1 MTRRTVCPGC
11 NGGGRFRARS
21 PTCPVMAAILE
32 QARVSV
38 ERAQAA
44 RQAARQAGRQA
55 DDYDRLT
62 VWAPVLIFVGLI
74 GLTIVA
80 ILEMTGAIHS

>member
-1 MTRRTVCPGC
+1 
-11 NGGGRFRARS
+11 
-21 PTCPVMAAILE
+21 MAAILE

-38 ERAQAA
+38 ERAQAE
-44 RQAARQAGRQA
+44 RKAGRQV

-80 ILEMTGAIHS
+80 VLETIGAIHS

>member
-1 MTRRTVCPGC
+1 MSRRTVCPGC
-11 NGGGRFRARS
+11 NGGGRLRACS
-21 PTCPVMAAILE
+21 PSCPVMAAILE

-38 ERAQAA
+38 ERA
-44 RQAARQAGRQA
+44 QAARQAGRQA

-80 ILEMTGAIHS
+80 VLETIGAIHS

>member
-1 MTRRTVCPGC
+1 MTRRAACPGC
-11 NGGGRFRARS
+11 NGGGRLRACS

-44 RQAARQAGRQA
+44 RQAARQA

-62 VWAPVLIFVGLI
+62 AWAPVLILVGLI

-80 ILEMTGAIHS
+80 VLEMTGAIHS